1 MQTVKHK
8 MFGIG
13 EVINKEVKENGM
25 YITVRFENGKEM
37 RCTIPD
43 SFTLG
48 IMVAEGSLKE
58 EVNTAIAEKKAREDA
73 RLQRLR
79 TESAVITAT
88 TPSNRRGRTP
98 TSPVTVKGSIEL
110 AFEEYL
116 INAGYKAETDT
127 GNPSTV
133 FSYTNAIKKVLE
145 DEGLSWTSLQN
156 DIENI
161 VPLYDIGG
169 SKQHIGAKS
178 NCTVINALK
187 RFNEFVNG

>member
-98 TSPVTVKGSIEL
+98 TSPVTVKGSVEL

-133 FSYTNAIKKVLE
+133 FSYTNAIKKVFPGPPCRTILRILCLFMILE
-145 DEGLSWTSLQN
+145 ARSSTLAQKAIALSLM
-156 DIENI
+156 
-161 VPLYDIGG
+161 
-169 SKQHIGAKS
+169 H
-178 NCTVINALK
+178 
-187 RFNEFVNG
+187 